1 MFRGRRELLGLFSID
16 ERSFGDMED
25 IGPEAVEEIEKAA
38 MEDSEEAIDHGIL
51 VANLALRLAQELKF
65 DEDFCKRV
73 AEAGIVHDIGK
84 LQISNFLYGRKEGVL
99 RIEEIKYVRRHPTLG
114 YEYLCEKNIGD
125 EDFRDMILHHHEN
138 FDGSGYPDNIKGDL
152 IPIGSRILRI
162 CDVYAALVSERPYR
176 AAFDKENAMELM
188 IDEVKNFDMNYF
200 LAFMR
205 VVHGD
210 GIKDIDDYIKRCNSK
225 VHVKSKRR

>member
-25 IGPEAVEEIEKAA
+25 IGPEAIEEIEKAA

-65 DEDFCKRV
+65 DEDFCNRV

-84 LQISNFLYGRKEGVL
+84 LQISNYLYGRKEGVL

-114 YEYLCEKNIGD
+114 YEYLSEKEIGD
-125 EDFRDMILHHHEN
+125 EDFRNMILHHHEN
-138 FDGSGYPDNIKGDL
+138 YDGSGYPDNIKGDM
-152 IPIGSRILRI
+152 IPVGSRILRI

-188 IDEVKNFDMNYF
+188 IDEVKNFDMSYF